1 MRLVGQAFEISVPL
15 GAEAFDEADLLAAF
29 NAAHERIYRM
39 PVDPR
44 RAVEI
49 VSYRLGLHVTRA
61 ELPAL
66 AGPPRLTGPVRGP
79 LLIEDSTASL
89 WVPPGWRAEEDTAGN
104 LLLTRDA

>member
-15 GAEAFDEADLLAAF
+15 PDATFDEAALLAAF

-39 PVDPR
+39 PVDKR

-49 VSYRLGLHVTRA
+49 VSYRVGLHVTRDA
-61 ELPAL
+61 LPGLAGAPRL
-66 AGPPRLTGPVRGP
+66 AGPVQGP

-89 WVPPGWRAEEDTAGN
+89 WVPHGWRAEEDAAGN